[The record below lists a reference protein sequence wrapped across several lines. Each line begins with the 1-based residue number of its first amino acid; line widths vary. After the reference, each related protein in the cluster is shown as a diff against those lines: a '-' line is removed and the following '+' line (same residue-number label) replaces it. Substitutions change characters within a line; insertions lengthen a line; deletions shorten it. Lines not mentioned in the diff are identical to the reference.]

1 MSDEMTVSEAAQ
13 ALGTSGQTIRTF
25 LGDGTLT
32 GRRGARNAWLVDRAS
47 VASFLR
53 TRGRLNGQRRRK
65 SRAAELEAEVNRLR
79 AEVERL
85 TEAVNARGSGA
96 AALQERDTL
105 RARVVELED
114 GLAQMRD
121 AAELQRRAETER
133 SELVEHLLAAVASA
147 DRADALR
154 RQAVEKLEDALARAR
169 VPGHPGV

>member
-1 MSDEMTVSEAAQ
+1 MSDELTVSEAAQ
-13 ALGTSGQTIRTF
+13 ALGTSGQTIRTL

-32 GRRGARNAWLVDRAS
+32 GRRGPRNAWLVDRVS
-47 VASFLR
+47 VASFLG
-53 TRGRLNGQRRRK
+53 TRGPLNGQRRRK
-65 SRAAELEAEVNRLR
+65 SRAAELEDEVNRLR
-79 AEVERL
+79 AEVDRL
-85 TEAVNARGSGA
+85 TVAVNATGSGA
-96 AALQERDTL
+96 AALQERDAL

-133 SELVEHLLAAVASA
+133 SELVDHLLAAVASA

-154 RQAVEKLEDALARAR
+154 REAVEKLEDALARTR